1 MREKTKSRSTMTYL
15 FLDSDM
21 LIDFYADRD
30 DFSAHARRIFE
41 HAELH
46 KRDVRLITT
55 PVAMSNVN
63 YLLKKYL
70 EKELFSRCFD
80 HLISNVEI
88 MPMSGEI
95 VHQAFDLGWSD
106 FEDAM
111 QHQACVAYGR
121 DVIIITRNVKDF
133 KKSIL
138 KVMSPKTYVRD
149 YLK

>member
-1 MREKTKSRSTMTYL
+1 MSSMIYL
-15 FLDSDM
+15 FLDSDV

-30 DFSAHARRIFE
+30 DFSSSARKIFE

-46 KRDVRLITT
+46 KRGVRLITT
-55 PVAMSNVN
+55 PVAISNVH

-70 EKELFSRCFD
+70 EKELLSRCFD
-80 HLISNVEI
+80 HLISNVVI
-88 MPMSGEI
+88 IPMSGE
-95 VHQAFDLGWSD
+95 VVQHAFDLGWSD

-111 QHQACVAYGR
+111 QHQACVDYGK

>member
-1 MREKTKSRSTMTYL
+1 MSNMIYL
-15 FLDSDM
+15 FLDSDV

-30 DFSAHARRIFE
+30 DFSNSARKIFE

-46 KRDVRLITT
+46 KRDMRLITT
-55 PVAMSNVN
+55 PVAISNVH

-70 EKELFSRCFD
+70 EKELLSRCFD

-88 MPMSGEI
+88 IPMSGE
-95 VHQAFDLGWSD
+95 VVQHAYDLGWSD

-111 QHQACVAYGR
+111 QHQACVDYR
-121 DVIIITRNVKDF
+121 KDTIIITRNVKDY

-138 KVMSPKTYVRD
+138 KVMSPKTFVRD
-149 YLK
+149 YLN

>member
-1 MREKTKSRSTMTYL
+1 MSTVIYL
-15 FLDSDM
+15 FLDSDV

-30 DFSAHARRIFE
+30 DFSNSARKIFE

-46 KRDVRLITT
+46 KRDMRLITT
-55 PVAMSNVN
+55 PVAISNVH

-70 EKELFSRCFD
+70 EKELLSRCFD

-88 MPMSGEI
+88 IPMSGE
-95 VHQAFDLGWSD
+95 VVQHAYDLGWSD

-111 QHQACVAYGR
+111 QHQACVDYR
-121 DVIIITRNVKDF
+121 KDTIIITRNVKDY

-138 KVMSPKTYVRD
+138 KVMSPKTFVRD
-149 YLK
+149 YLN

>member
-1 MREKTKSRSTMTYL
+1 MSTVIYL
-15 FLDSDM
+15 FLDSDV

-30 DFSAHARRIFE
+30 DFSNSARKIFE

-46 KRDVRLITT
+46 KRDMRLITT
-55 PVAMSNVN
+55 PVAISNVH

-70 EKELFSRCFD
+70 EKELLSRCFD

-88 MPMSGEI
+88 IPMSGE
-95 VHQAFDLGWSD
+95 VVQGAFDLGWSD

-111 QHQACVAYGR
+111 QYKACVDYR
-121 DVIIITRNVKDF
+121 KDTIIITRNVKDY

-138 KVMSPKTYVRD
+138 KVMSPKTFVRD
-149 YLK
+149 YLN

>member
-1 MREKTKSRSTMTYL
+1 MSTVIYL
-15 FLDSDM
+15 FLDSDV

-30 DFSAHARRIFE
+30 DFSNSARKIFE

-46 KRDVRLITT
+46 KRDMRLITT
-55 PVAMSNVN
+55 PVAISNVH

-70 EKELFSRCFD
+70 EKELLSRCFD

-88 MPMSGEI
+88 IPMSGE
-95 VHQAFDLGWSD
+95 VVQHAYDLGWSD

-111 QHQACVAYGR
+111 QHQACVDYR
-121 DVIIITRNVKDF
+121 KDTIIITRNVKDY
-133 KKSIL
+133 KKSML
-138 KVMSPKTYVRD
+138 KVMSPKTFVRD

>member
-1 MREKTKSRSTMTYL
+1 MSTVIYL
-15 FLDSDM
+15 FLDSDV

-30 DFSAHARRIFE
+30 DFSNSARKIFE

-46 KRDVRLITT
+46 KRHMRLITT
-55 PVAMSNVN
+55 PVAISNVH

-70 EKELFSRCFD
+70 EKELLSRCFD

-88 MPMSGEI
+88 VPMSGE
-95 VHQAFDLGWSD
+95 VVQHAFDLGWRD

-111 QHQACVAYGR
+111 QYQACVDYR
-121 DVIIITRNVKDF
+121 KDTIIITRNVKDY

-138 KVMSPKTYVRD
+138 KVMSPKTFVRD
-149 YLK
+149 YLN

>member
-1 MREKTKSRSTMTYL
+1 MGTVIYL
-15 FLDSDM
+15 FLASDV

-30 DFSAHARRIFE
+30 DFSNSARKIFE

-46 KRDVRLITT
+46 KRHMRLITT
-55 PVAMSNVN
+55 PVAISNVH

-70 EKELFSRCFD
+70 EKELVSRCFD

-88 MPMSGEI
+88 IPMSGE
-95 VHQAFDLGWSD
+95 VVQGAFDLGWSD

-111 QHQACVAYGR
+111 QYHACVDYR
-121 DVIIITRNVKDF
+121 KDTIIITRNVKDY

-138 KVMSPKTYVRD
+138 KVMSPKTFVRD
-149 YLK
+149 YLN

>member
-1 MREKTKSRSTMTYL
+1 MSTVIYL
-15 FLDSDM
+15 FLDSDV

-30 DFSAHARRIFE
+30 DFSNSARKIYE

-46 KRDVRLITT
+46 KRDMRLITT
-55 PVAMSNVN
+55 PVAISNVH

-70 EKELFSRCFD
+70 EKELLSRCFD

-88 MPMSGEI
+88 IPMSGE
-95 VHQAFDLGWSD
+95 VVQHAYDLGWSD

-111 QHQACVAYGR
+111 QHQACVDYR
-121 DVIIITRNVKDF
+121 KDTIIITRNVKDY
-133 KKSIL
+133 KKSML
-138 KVMSPKTYVRD
+138 KVMSPKTFVRD

>member
-1 MREKTKSRSTMTYL
+1 MSTVIYL
-15 FLDSDM
+15 FLDSDV

-30 DFSAHARRIFE
+30 DFSNSARKIFE

-46 KRDVRLITT
+46 KRHMRLITT
-55 PVAMSNVN
+55 PVAISNVH

-70 EKELFSRCFD
+70 EKELLSRCFD

-88 MPMSGEI
+88 VPMSGE
-95 VHQAFDLGWSD
+95 VVQHAFDLGWSD

-111 QHQACVAYGR
+111 QHQACVDYR
-121 DVIIITRNVKDF
+121 KDTIIITRNVKDY

-138 KVMSPKTYVRD
+138 KVMSPKTFVRD
-149 YLK
+149 YLN

>member
-1 MREKTKSRSTMTYL
+1 MSTVIYL
-15 FLDSDM
+15 FLDSDV

-30 DFSAHARRIFE
+30 DFSNSARKIFE

-46 KRDVRLITT
+46 KRDMRLITT
-55 PVAMSNVN
+55 PVAISNVH

-70 EKELFSRCFD
+70 EKELLSRCFD

-88 MPMSGEI
+88 IPMSGE
-95 VHQAFDLGWSD
+95 VVQHAYDLGWSD

-111 QHQACVAYGR
+111 QHQACVDYR
-121 DVIIITRNVKDF
+121 KDTIIITRNVKDY

-138 KVMSPKTYVRD
+138 KVMSPKTFVRD